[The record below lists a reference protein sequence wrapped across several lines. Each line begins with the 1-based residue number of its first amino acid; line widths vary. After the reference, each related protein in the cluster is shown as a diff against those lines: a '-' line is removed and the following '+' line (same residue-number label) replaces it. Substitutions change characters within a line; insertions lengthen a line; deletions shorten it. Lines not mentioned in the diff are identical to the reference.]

1 MSGQSGDP
9 EHQPEPKLPRRLWLM
24 LPLVSL
30 ATIVVVVLAVEFVA
44 RQVYVESATTTFP
57 CLIMNDATTGVRGVP
72 NSTCSQKIF
81 ESRLTE
87 FSLNSCGHRA
97 GMECGPKADA
107 VYRIVLV
114 GSSFSYGM
122 WVPRANSFAALL
134 PVELSRRTGRKIE
147 LYNESMQWGTPHSV
161 KLRFKEVLAAKPDMV
176 LWALTPF
183 DIENAEVTLPFVPPA
198 DEPAMRTGGRAA
210 GLWRKLLAAV
220 DKKPL
225 VDLIHDGWRRVIE
238 SLDQTR
244 TVFMLQHLL
253 YQSQSQYVKHYLMQ
267 GESAAFLRTQPDAV
281 WQAQLAQ
288 VDAYAAD
295 LESQTHAI
303 GATFVGTMLPQR
315 AQAAMISSAQWPAGF
330 DPYQVGDDV
339 RAMIERHGGTYV
351 DVLHGFRNVPN
362 PEQHYFP
369 VDGHVDAD
377 GHAIMSHLLADAL
390 VAKGPALFGPTRGGS
405 NQ

>member
-1 MSGQSGDP
+1 MSGDP
-9 EHQPEPKLPRRLWLM
+9 DHQPEPKLPRRLWLV
-24 LPLVSL
+24 LPLLSL
-30 ATIVVVVLAVEFVA
+30 ATIVGVVAAVEFIA
-44 RQVYVESATTTFP
+44 RQVYVESKTTTFP
-57 CLIMNDATTGVRGVP
+57 CLVMNDASTGVRGVP

-81 ESRLTE
+81 ESKLTQ

-97 GMECGPKADA
+97 GMECGPKPDD

-122 WVPRANSFAALL
+122 WVPQEASFAALL
-134 PVELSRRTGRKIE
+134 PAELSRRTGRKIE

-161 KLRFKEVLAAKPDMV
+161 QLRFKEVLAAKPDMV

-183 DIENAEVTLPFVPPA
+183 DIENADVTLPFVPPA
-198 DEPAMRTGGRAA
+198 DAGGAADRAS
-210 GLWRKLLAAV
+210 GLWGRLLAAAS
-220 DKKPL
+220 KKPIL
-225 VDLIHDGWRRVIE
+225 DLIHDGWRRVVE

-267 GESAAFLRTQPDAV
+267 GASASFLRTRPDAA

-295 LESQTHAI
+295 LENQTRSI

-330 DPYQVGDDV
+330 DPYQVGEDV
-339 RAMIERHGGTYV
+339 RAIIERHGGTYV
-351 DVLHGFRNVPN
+351 DVLHEFRAVPN
-362 PEQHYFP
+362 PEQHYFA
-369 VDGHVDAD
+369 VDGHVDPD
-377 GHAIMSHLLADAL
+377 GHAIFSRLLADAL
-390 VAKGPALFGPTRGGS
+390 IAKGPALFKGS
-405 NQ
+405 P